1 VEVIEYIDMLNNKI
15 CGFKKTSDKLDFMQQ
30 HKQKDEVD
38 FAILAL
44 EELLETYETGIE
56 CDIENIRRG

>member
-1 VEVIEYIDMLNNKI
+1 MYCIRILKRKIKEY
-15 CGFKKTSDKLDFMQQ
+15 KKTSVKLEKMGDY
-30 HKQKDEVD
+30 KNKNEVD

-56 CDIENIRRG
+56 CDIENN